1 MSAEPDFERMRA
13 RMVRNQ
19 LVRRGI
25 ADEDVLAA
33 MGDVPRE
40 AFVPEALRARAY
52 ADCAQAIGLGQT
64 ISQPIIVALMTQ
76 ALNLGG
82 AQRGTLRVL
91 EIGTGTGY
99 QTAILCELGAHVWT
113 VERLAELSISAA
125 ERLAALAH
133 TNVSLRVGDGSCGW
147 PEHAPFDRIIVTAAV
162 PRRPDI
168 LLEQLISDGEAVAP
182 VGGRMVQRLTHYR
195 AKPGGGFHETVLC
208 GCMFVPLLGE
218 EGW

>member
-1 MSAEPDFERMRA
+1 MAAEPDYGGMRA
-13 RMVRNQ
+13 AMVRQQ

-25 ADEDVLAA
+25 VDEDVLAA
-33 MGDVPRE
+33 MAGVPRE
-40 AFVPEALRARAY
+40 AFVPEALRAHAY

-76 ALNLGG
+76 ALHLGG
-82 AQRGTLRVL
+82 TERVL

-99 QTAILCELGAHVWT
+99 QTAILCELAAHVWT
-113 VERLAELSISAA
+113 IERLAELRDSAA

-133 TNVSLRVGDGSCGW
+133 MSVSLRVGDGSCGW
-147 PEHAPFDRIIVTAAV
+147 PAHAPFDRIMVTAAV
-162 PRRPDI
+162 PHRPEI
-168 LLEQLISDGEAVAP
+168 LLEQLASDGEAVAP

-208 GCMFVPLLGE
+208 GCMFVPLLGQ